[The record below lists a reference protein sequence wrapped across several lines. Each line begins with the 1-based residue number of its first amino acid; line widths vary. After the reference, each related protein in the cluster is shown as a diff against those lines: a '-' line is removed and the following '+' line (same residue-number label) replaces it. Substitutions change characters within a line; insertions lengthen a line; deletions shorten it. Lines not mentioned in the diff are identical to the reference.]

1 MNYKIIKEEEK
12 LKEFIDWLP
21 ELKDGEKFY
30 VDLFARKKYDN
41 SGILKADKNQ
51 LKRFVSDKSR
61 LLSKIKQLEV
71 EFGTY
76 QFNGNPI
83 TEDTLALYI
92 NPNPRST
99 HKASLEVM
107 SEICKRLKKGEIIY
121 NPHSISLNALQTTA
135 SRKIYFDIDID
146 FKEGRSCSLEYLH
159 NFMKDKVNPEAI
171 INNIIQTRGGFHI
184 LVELDKINT
193 EYKKYWYKNF
203 SEAKDETFNIMMNSD
218 NLVPIPGC
226 TQGNFVPKIW

>member
-1 MNYKIIKEEEK
+1 MYKIIKEEDS
-12 LKEFIDWLP
+12 LKEFIKWLP
-21 ELKDGEKFY
+21 DLEDGEKFY
-30 VDLFARKKYDN
+30 VALFARKKYDN

-71 EFGTY
+71 EYGAY
-76 QFNGNPI
+76 QFNHNPI
-83 TEDTLALYI
+83 PQDTLALYI

-135 SRKIYFDIDID
+135 SRKIYLDIDID
-146 FKEGRSCSLEYLH
+146 FREGRICTLECLYDFLV
-159 NFMKDKVNPEAI
+159 DKVNPEAI
-171 INNIIQTRGGFHI
+171 VNNIIQTRGGFHI
-184 LVELDKINT
+184 LVELDKIT
-193 EYKKYWYKNF
+193 SEYKKTWYRNITESKNEKF
-203 SEAKDETFNIMMNSD
+203 DIMMNSD
-218 NLVPIPGC
+218 NLIPVPGC
-226 TQGNFVPKIW
+226 IQGNFVPKIW